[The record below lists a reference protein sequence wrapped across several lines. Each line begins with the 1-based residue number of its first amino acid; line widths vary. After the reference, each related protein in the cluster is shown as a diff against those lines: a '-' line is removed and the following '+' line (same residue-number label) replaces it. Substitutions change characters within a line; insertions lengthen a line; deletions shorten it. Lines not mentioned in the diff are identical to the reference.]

1 MTQWGRGN
9 RPRFFN
15 IQVLNRFQKTK
26 VKKMKDMTREDFLN
40 CIRNQGNTCD
50 YTPQEL
56 DWLMCARLMAKEAGD
71 VLKSYFRRHNLGI
84 EDKGNAFDIVTE
96 ADKGSERLILHHIHQ
111 RFPDHAI
118 LSEESGDDHR
128 TARYQWVIDP
138 LDGTVNFSAGI
149 ATYCISIGL
158 KVDGETRMG
167 YVYAPTLN
175 EEFYAIKGKGA
186 FGPRGQLHAK
196 NTTELQRA
204 VISTGFPYD
213 KATNPDNNLDRVAR
227 IMPQIR
233 GLRRLGSAAMDLC
246 YVAAGWLDG
255 YWELNLKEWD
265 ACAGELI
272 AQEAGAVVK
281 RYRNDHG
288 ICILAACPGIAQQLL
303 EMVE

>member
-1 MTQWGRGN
+1 MTMTDLTPMEQQW
-9 RPRFFN
+9 
-15 IQVLNRFQKTK
+15 L
-26 VKKMKDMTREDFLN
+26 E
-40 CIRNQGNTCD
+40 
-50 YTPQEL
+50 
-56 DWLMCARLMAKEAGD
+56 CARQMGHDAGE
-71 VLKSYFRRHNLGI
+71 VLKKFFRRRDLSI
-84 EDKGNAFDIVTE
+84 EDKGSAYDIVTE
-96 ADKGSERLILHHIHQ
+96 ADKGSERIILDHIHN

-128 TARYQWVIDP
+128 QARYQWVIDP
-138 LDGTVNFSAGI
+138 LDGTVNYSAGI

-158 KVDGETRMG
+158 KVDGVTRFG
-167 YVYAPTLN
+167 YVYAPTLG
-175 EEFYAIKGKGA
+175 EEFWAVKGKGA
-186 FGPRGQLHAK
+186 YGPYGRLQVK
-196 NTTELQRA
+196 DTTELQRA

-227 IMPQIR
+227 VMPRIR

-272 AQEAGAVVK
+272 AQEAGATVK
-281 RYRNDHG
+281 RYRDDHG
-288 ICILAACPGIAQQLL
+288 ICIMAACTGIATQLL

>member
-1 MTQWGRGN
+1 MMTDRLTEQEQEWLQCARDMA
-9 RPRFFN
+9 RDAAVVLRRFFRRRD
-15 IQVLNRFQKTK
+15 LN
-26 VKKMKDMTREDFLN
+26 
-40 CIRNQGNTCD
+40 
-50 YTPQEL
+50 
-56 DWLMCARLMAKEAGD
+56 
-71 VLKSYFRRHNLGI
+71 I
-84 EDKGNAFDIVTE
+84 EDKGSAFDIVTE
-96 ADKGSERLILHHIHQ
+96 ADKGSERIILDTIHS

-128 TARYQWVIDP
+128 QARFQWVIDP
-138 LDGTVNFSAGI
+138 LDGTVNYSAGI

-167 YVYAPTLN
+167 YVYAPSLD
-175 EEFYAIKGKGA
+175 EEFWAIKGKGA
-186 FGPRGQLHAK
+186 YGPDGRLQAK
-196 NTTELQRA
+196 VTTELQRA

-227 IMPQIR
+227 VMPRVR

-272 AQEAGAVVK
+272 ALEAGATVK

-288 ICILAACPGIAQQLL
+288 ICILAACPGIADELL
-303 EMVE
+303 EMVV

>member
-1 MTQWGRGN
+1 MMTDRLTEQEQEWLLCARDMAHDAASVL
-9 RPRFFN
+9 RRFFRRRD
-15 IQVLNRFQKTK
+15 LN
-26 VKKMKDMTREDFLN
+26 
-40 CIRNQGNTCD
+40 
-50 YTPQEL
+50 
-56 DWLMCARLMAKEAGD
+56 
-71 VLKSYFRRHNLGI
+71 I
-84 EDKGNAFDIVTE
+84 EDKGSAFDIVTE
-96 ADKGSERLILHHIHQ
+96 ADKGSERIILDTIHS

-128 TARYQWVIDP
+128 QARFQWVIDP
-138 LDGTVNFSAGI
+138 LDGTVNYSAGI
-149 ATYCISIGL
+149 ATYRISIGL

-167 YVYAPTLN
+167 YVYAPSLD
-175 EEFYAIKGKGA
+175 EEFWAVKGKGA
-186 FGPRGQLHAK
+186 HGPNGLLQAK
-196 NTTELQRA
+196 STTELQRA

-227 IMPQIR
+227 VMPRIR

-272 AQEAGAVVK
+272 AIEAGAIVK

-288 ICILAACPGIAQQLL
+288 ICILAACSGIADALL
-303 EMVE
+303 EMVV